1 MTTFESLGIPSAL
14 MRSLE
19 KRGITAPTP
28 IQQMAIPVAL
38 TGKDLFASAATGSGK
53 TIAYLIPV
61 LASLMEDKDSRALIL
76 APTREL
82 AQQINDEIVK
92 LINHAA
98 PFKIALLIGG
108 RPYFKQEIDL
118 RKTPRFVVGT
128 PGRVRDH
135 LERGNLKLDKTSYFI
150 LDETDRM
157 LDLGFSDD
165 LAAIAKKLP
174 AEKQTLMF
182 SATMSPTIEQMSKKW
197 LTDPVHL
204 AADTAMQP
212 SQNIKEES
220 VNVTTDKKF
229 ETLLQALGE
238 REGSVI
244 VFVRTKIGAENLAR
258 KLRDEEHL
266 AEAIHGD
273 LPQRKRDRVIKS
285 FRNQRSRIMVATD
298 VASRGLDIPH
308 IMHVINF
315 DLPECAEDYIHRV
328 GRTGRAGKEG
338 FALSFISPEEK
349 KFWRAIKKLSGGQDD
364 DEREERG
371 SRRGPPKG
379 RRSFSGPRNGSWKPQ
394 RRFGG
399 PREKRE
405 SFGEQRESF
414 GDQRERRES
423 FGGPREK
430 RENFGGPRERRES
443 FSGPRERRESFGSPR
458 ENFGTPRANP
468 AKKRFS

>member
-1 MTTFESLGIPSAL
+1 MTTFEVLGTPSFL
-14 MRSLE
+14 LRSLQ

-28 IQQMAIPVAL
+28 IQEMAIPAAL

-61 LASLMEDKDSRALIL
+61 IANLITEPTKKALIL

-82 AQQINDEIVK
+82 AQQINDEILKFSSHESPLRV
-92 LINHAA
+92 
-98 PFKIALLIGG
+98 ALLIGG
-108 RPYFKQEIDL
+108 RPYFQQMQDL
-118 RKTPRFVVGT
+118 KKNSRIVVGT

-135 LERGNLKLDKTSYFI
+135 LERGTLKLETTSFFI

-174 AEKQTLMF
+174 KEKQTLMF
-182 SATMSPTIEQMSKKW
+182 SATLSPSIERVSKNW
-197 LTDPVHL
+197 LTDPVRL
-204 AADTAMQP
+204 AADTSMQP
-212 SQNIKEES
+212 AQNIKEES
-220 VNVTTDKKF
+220 VFVTRDKKF
-229 ETLLQALGE
+229 STLLQALSE
-238 REGSVI
+238 REGAVI
-244 VFVRTKIGAENLAR
+244 VFVRTKIGAEDLAR

-285 FRNQRSRIMVATD
+285 FRSKRSRIMVATD

-349 KFWRAIKKLSGGQDD
+349 KYWKAIKRLSGEDD
-364 DEREERG
+364 GLEHDDTP
-371 SRRGPPKG
+371 RRRPGPGG
-379 RRSFSGPRNGSWKPQ
+379 RRPFSRPKSGHWKPKPRFGGGGGRDFAPKK
-394 RRFGG
+394 RRFGVN
-399 PREKRE
+399 RV
-405 SFGEQRESF
+405 
-414 GDQRERRES
+414 D
-423 FGGPREK
+423 
-430 RENFGGPRERRES
+430 N
-443 FSGPRERRESFGSPR
+443 
-458 ENFGTPRANP
+458 
-468 AKKRFS
+468 